1 MPRPKKTELSKAVNP
16 GTKRGNPDFVSSS
29 FYVPKK
35 VNLRFDKAILTLK
48 SNGFEV
54 DRSDILCVLMDR
66 FNESVEAAEKQDE
79 GEGLNLEAILA
90 ENPSGTV
97 VETAGLTLLKKEMK
111 GQGDKLKGVYKQLE
125 EVSSRLEVLRDKE
138 LQLVGQLGE
147 KMLAYVPEDDQDR
160 AAFEKLVERLK
171 QDHGGSSDQAG

>member
-79 GEGLNLEAILA
+79 GEGLNLEAVLA
-90 ENPSGTV
+90 ENPSGAV
-97 VETAGLTLLKKEMK
+97 VETAGLTLLKKQIK
-111 GQGDKLKGVYKQLE
+111 DQGVKLKEVYDELE
-125 EVSSRLEVLRDKE
+125 EISSRQEVYRDQQLK
-138 LQLVGQLGE
+138 LVGQMGE
-147 KMLAYVPEDDQDR
+147 KMLAYVPEGDQNR
-160 AAFEKLVERLK
+160 AAFEKLFERLK
-171 QDHGGSSDQAG
+171 QGLGGSSDQAG

>member
-1 MPRPKKTELSKAVNP
+1 MPRPKKTELSKSVNP

-90 ENPSGTV
+90 ENPSGAV

-111 GQGDKLKGVYKQLE
+111 A
-125 EVSSRLEVLRDKE
+125 
-138 LQLVGQLGE
+138 LGE
-147 KMLAYVPEDDQDR
+147 KLKTTFAASEEMSNQLSVQTEQLMQMTIQMGEAMLAYVPEDDQQR
-160 AAFEKLVERLK
+160 GVFENFVEKIK
-171 QDHGGSSDQAG
+171 QGFDGSSDQAG